1 MAEQEQEQQKA
12 KKTVKVEEDGGDINI
27 NVSIYKAQEP
37 AEEGD
42 NSNKDQESETA
53 ASKATQTNK
62 KERALKEDDEE
73 TLEDLGL
80 GRAVDATNSFPW
92 MNKTSFQARI
102 INEDHSN
109 IIGTDECNVK
119 EYFEEEVS
127 SVLSQQATT
136 KLTIEEP
143 TNSLSIGI
151 DAEMA
156 RSLTET
162 RKSVGERI
170 VTRTVSFLPTFDDPP
185 VHELKVTEP
194 TEKKTE
200 PTTFEAQLSEWLLDR
215 IRSQQERESDA
226 QGTVALISKMEETKL
241 HPTAKLNEYFKSLET
256 KSKETEMILRYCR
269 DFIEHYG
276 VTHYVY
282 SMKLGAA
289 EYEVMTSSEYFS
301 KLNSGGEFG
310 INKVAKVEMKAKGG
324 FGRKRTH
331 KSKRTTSIGAISV
344 DEKDKRKSQVE
355 KEAVLE
361 ITLRPLHSLVR
372 LRPLYAA
379 LQWALREYISDRQN
393 RRGKG

>member
-27 NVSIYKAQEP
+27 NVSIYKAQKP

-42 NSNKDQESETA
+42 NSNKDQESETT

-62 KERALKEDDEE
+62 KERALKEDDKE

-170 VTRTVSFLPTFDDPP
+170 VTRTVSFLSTFDDPP
-185 VHELKVTEP
+185 VHELK
-194 TEKKTE
+194 KKTE

>member
-1 MAEQEQEQQKA
+1 MAEQEQQKA
-12 KKTVKVEEDGGDINI
+12 KKTVKVEEDDGDINI
-27 NVSIYKAQEP
+27 NVSIYKAQKP

-42 NSNKDQESETA
+42 NSNKDQESETT

-62 KERALKEDDEE
+62 KERALKEDDKE

-109 IIGTDECNVK
+109 IIGTDECNVQ

-170 VTRTVSFLPTFDDPP
+170 VTRTVSFLSTFDDPP
-185 VHELKVTEP
+185 VHELT
-194 TEKKTE
+194 KKTE

-226 QGTVALISKMEETKL
+226 QGTLNSKME
-241 HPTAKLNEYFKSLET
+241 HPTAKLNEYFKSLEK
-256 KSKETEMILRYCR
+256 KSKETDIILRYCR

-301 KLNSGGEFG
+301 KLDSGGEFG

-324 FGRKRTH
+324 FGSKRTH
-331 KSKRTTSIGAISV
+331 KSKRTMSIGAISV
-344 DEKDKRKSQVE
+344 DEKDKSKSQVE

-361 ITLRPLHSLVR
+361 ITLRPLHSLIR

-379 LQWALREYISDRQN
+379 LQWALRKYIYDRQN
-393 RRGKG
+393 RRGKE

>member
-1 MAEQEQEQQKA
+1 MATGQEQEQQKA
-12 KKTVKVEEDGGDINI
+12 KRTVKVEEDDGDINI
-27 NVSIYKAQEP
+27 NVSIYKAQKP
-37 AEEGD
+37 AEEGE
-42 NSNKDQESETA
+42 NSNKDQESETT

-62 KERALKEDDEE
+62 KERALKEDDKQ

-102 INEDHSN
+102 INKDHSN
-109 IIGTDECNVK
+109 IIGTDECNVQ

-185 VHELKVTEP
+185 
-194 TEKKTE
+194 
-200 PTTFEAQLSEWLLDR
+200 TFEAQLSEWLLDR
-215 IRSQQERESDA
+215 IRSQQERERSDA
-226 QGTVALISKMEETKL
+226 KETVALISEMEESK

-256 KSKETEMILRYCR
+256 KSKETDMILRYCR
-269 DFIEHYG
+269 DFIKHYG

-324 FGRKRTH
+324 FGSKRTH

-344 DEKDKRKSQVE
+344 DEKDKSKSQVE

-379 LQWALREYISDRQN
+379 LQWALREYIYHRQN
-393 RRGKG
+393 RRGKE